1 MDVEKRSF
9 LKMVKKWLKVI
20 VFYKIDKK
28 SIGKFFNYNSVCFI
42 RKILIIVLKFIM
54 SYIVF
59 FLLKCVW
66 VFLFG

>member
-42 RKILIIVLKFIM
+42 SKILIIVLKFIM

-66 VFLFG
+66 FFLFG

>member
-42 RKILIIVLKFIM
+42 SKILIIVFKFIM
-54 SYIVF
+54 SFIVF

-66 VFLFG
+66 FFLFG

>member
-42 RKILIIVLKFIM
+42 SKILIIVLKFIM

-59 FLLKCVW
+59 FLLKCVGF
-66 VFLFG
+66 FLFG